1 MRGRG
6 KYRIW
11 PAYFNIR
18 YSRSEGRRVPKQK
31 AVRDPSA
38 QEIEKAAAELGLRP
52 LLEPGA
58 AYPKR
63 PWVKTGVI
71 LVDKRESKEE
81 IIDKISEELRKN
93 R

>member
-11 PAYFNIR
+11 PAYFNAR
-18 YSRSEGRRVPKQK
+18 YSRSEGRRVPKEK

-38 QEIEKAAAELGLRP
+38 QEIEKAATLLNLRP
-52 LLEPGA
+52 ILEPGA

-63 PWVKTGVI
+63 PWVKTGLI
-71 LVDKRESKEE
+71 LVDKKESKEE
-81 IIDKISEELRKN
+81 IIDKIAEELRKN
-93 R
+93 Q

>member
-11 PAYFNIR
+11 PAYFNAR
-18 YSRSEGRRVPKQK
+18 YSRSEGRRVPKEN
-31 AVRDPSA
+31 AVRDPFA
-38 QEIEKAAAELGLRP
+38 QEIEKAAARLGLKP
-52 LLEPGA
+52 ILEPGSS
-58 AYPKR
+58 YPKH

-71 LVDKRESKEE
+71 LVDKKESKEE
-81 IIDKISEELRKN
+81 IIDKIAEELRKN